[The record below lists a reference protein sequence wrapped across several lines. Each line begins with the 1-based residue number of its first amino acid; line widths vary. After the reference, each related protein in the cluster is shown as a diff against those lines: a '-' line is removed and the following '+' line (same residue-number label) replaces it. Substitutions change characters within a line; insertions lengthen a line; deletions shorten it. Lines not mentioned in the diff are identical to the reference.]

1 MSYEFFI
8 SKRYLRAKRKQVFVS
23 IITFISIFGI
33 FLGVAALIIV
43 LAVMNGFES
52 DLRSKILGIKSHIE
66 VTTDIVGS
74 MKDYEKVRE
83 QIAGIQGVVAST
95 PFIYSQAM
103 IRNNNGVT
111 GVVIRGLD
119 TASAFKVI
127 NLGKIREGSMD
138 YLNKLPADVASRLAT
153 DDAGA
158 DGIVIGKEMAK
169 NLGIILYDS
178 ITIISPTGVSTPMGI
193 VPRMKKFIVVGIF
206 ESGFYE
212 YDSSLAYLSLKS
224 CQDFL
229 QMGDAVTG
237 IDIKVDDIYKADK
250 IAKIIQSRLG
260 FPFFAHH
267 WMQMNKNLFSALKL
281 EKRVMFIILS
291 LIVLV
296 AAFNIISALIMIVME
311 KNKDIA
317 ILKSM
322 GATSRSIMKIFIY
335 QGLIVGIIGTA
346 AGSAAGLAIALN
358 LQKVSSFV
366 EKMFHVKFLP
376 GDVYYLSELPSQVN
390 YTDVLVIV
398 VGTLLVCLISTI
410 YPSWKAS
417 RLDPAEALRYE

>member
-43 LAVMNGFES
+43 LAVMNGFET
-52 DLRSKILGIKSHIE
+52 DLRTKILGIKSHIE
-66 VTTDIVGS
+66 LTADIGGS
-74 MKDYEKVRE
+74 MKNYPKVQE
-83 QIAGIQGVVAST
+83 LIAGTEGVVAST
-95 PFIYSQAM
+95 PFIYTQAM
-103 IRNNNGVT
+103 IRNGNGVS

-119 TASAFKVI
+119 TQSAFKVI
-127 NLGKIREGSMD
+127 NLGKIREGSIE
-138 YLNKLPADVASRLAT
+138 YLNKIPQELSRKYSEQI
-153 DDAGA
+153 G
-158 DGIVIGKEMAK
+158 GIVIGKEMAR
-169 NLGIILYDS
+169 NMGIFLYDT
-178 ITIISPTGVSTPMGI
+178 ITIISPVGISTPMGMM
-193 VPRMKKFIVVGIF
+193 PRMKKFAVVGIF

-212 YDSSLAYLSLKS
+212 YDSTLAYLSLRN

-229 QMGDAVTG
+229 QMGDSVTG
-237 IDIKVDDIYKADK
+237 IDIKVDDIYKADS
-250 IAKIIQSRLG
+250 IARRIQSKLG
-260 FPFFAHH
+260 FPFWANN
-267 WMQMNKNLFSALKL
+267 WMQMNKNLFAALKL

-322 GATSRSIMKIFIY
+322 GATSRGIMKIFIY
-335 QGLIVGIIGTA
+335 QGLIVGVIGTFL
-346 AGSAAGLAIALN
+346 GCIAGLSVALN
-358 LQKVSSFV
+358 LQKVSLFV
-366 EKMFHVKFLP
+366 EKIFHFKILP

-390 YTDVLVIV
+390 YGDIIVIIIGTVIV
-398 VGTLLVCLISTI
+398 CFLSTI
-410 YPSWKAS
+410 YPSLRAS

>member
-43 LAVMNGFES
+43 LAVMNGFEA
-52 DLRSKILGIKSHIE
+52 DLRTKILGIKSHIE
-66 VTTDIVGS
+66 LTTDFAGP

-83 QIAGIQGVVAST
+83 RIADTPGVVAST

-111 GVVIRGLD
+111 GVIIRGLD

-127 NLGKIREGSMD
+127 NLGKIREGNIE
-138 YLNKLPADVASRLAT
+138 YLNKLPADLPNRYKD
-153 DDAGA
+153 DDAGTE
-158 DGIVIGKEMAK
+158 GIVIGKEMAK
-169 NLGIILYDS
+169 NLGIFLYDPV
-178 ITIISPTGVSTPMGI
+178 TIISPVGVSTPMGMM
-193 VPRMKKFIVVGIF
+193 PRMKKVIVVGIF

-212 YDSSLAYLSLKS
+212 YDATLAYLSLKS
-224 CQDFL
+224 SQNFL

-250 IAKIIQSRLG
+250 IAKVIQSKLG
-260 FPFFAHH
+260 FPYWANN

-296 AAFNIISALIMIVME
+296 AAFNIISALIMVVME

-322 GATSRSIMKIFIY
+322 GATSRSIMKIFVY

-346 AGSAAGLAIALN
+346 LGCAAGLAVASN
-358 LQKVSSFV
+358 LQKVSQFV
-366 EKMFHVKFLP
+366 EKMFHFKILP

-390 YTDVLVIV
+390 YSDVGIIII
-398 VGTLLVCLISTI
+398 GTLFVCLISTI

>member
-1 MSYEFFI
+1 MAYEFFI
-8 SKRYLRAKRKQVFVS
+8 SKRYLKAKRKQVFVS

-43 LAVMNGFES
+43 LAVMNGFEE
-52 DLRSKILGIKSHIE
+52 DLRTKILGIKSHIE
-66 VTTDIVGS
+66 LTTAITGP
-74 MKDYEKVRE
+74 MKNYQAVRE
-83 QIAGIQGVVAST
+83 KIAPTEGIIATT
-95 PFIYSQAM
+95 PYIYSQAM

-119 TASAFKVI
+119 TQSAFKVI
-127 NLGKIREGSMD
+127 NLGKIREGNIEH
-138 YLNKLPADVASRLAT
+138 LNKIPPEILKTLKTEDIPSGT
-153 DDAGA
+153 
-158 DGIVIGKEMAK
+158 IVIGKEMAR
-169 NLGIILYDS
+169 NLGISLHDS
-178 ITIISPTGVSTPMGI
+178 VTIISPVGISTPMGMM
-193 VPRMKKFIVVGIF
+193 PRMKKFIVVGIF

-212 YDSSLAYLSLKS
+212 YDTTLAYLSLRQ

-237 IDIKVDDIYKADK
+237 IDIKVTDIYKADS
-250 IAKIIQSRLG
+250 IARKIQSKLG
-260 FPFFAHH
+260 FPFLAHN
-267 WMQMNKNLFSALKL
+267 WMQMNKNLFSALKM

-322 GATSRSIMKIFIY
+322 GATSNTIMKIFIY
-335 QGLIVGIIGTA
+335 QGLIVGVIGTFLGC
-346 AGSAAGLAIALN
+346 AGGLAVALN
-358 LQKVSSFV
+358 LQKISLFV
-366 EKMFHVKFLP
+366 EKIFHFKILP
-376 GDVYYLSELPSQVN
+376 GDVYYLNELPSKVN
-390 YTDVLVIV
+390 YPDVVIIV
-398 VGTLLVCLISTI
+398 IGTMIICFLSTI
-410 YPSWKAS
+410 YPSLKAS

>member
-1 MSYEFFI
+1 MPYEFFI

-43 LAVMNGFES
+43 LAVMNGFET
-52 DLRSKILGIKSHIE
+52 DLRTKILGIKSHIE
-66 VTTDIVGS
+66 LTTDIAGP

-83 QIAGIQGVVAST
+83 RIAGTEGVVAST

-103 IRNNNGVT
+103 IRSGNGVT
-111 GVVIRGLD
+111 GVIIRGLD
-119 TASAFKVI
+119 TKSAFKVI
-127 NLGKIREGSMD
+127 NLGKIKEGNIE
-138 YLNKLPADVASRLAT
+138 YLNKLPT
-153 DDAGA
+153 DLSNRHKKEDAQLS
-158 DGIVIGKEMAK
+158 GIVIGKEMAK
-169 NLGIILYDS
+169 NLGIFLYDT
-178 ITIISPTGVSTPMGI
+178 ITIISPVGVSTPMGMM
-193 VPRMKKFIVVGIF
+193 PMMKKFIVVGIF

-212 YDSSLAYLSLKS
+212 YDSTLAYLSLKS

-237 IDIKVDDIYKADK
+237 IDIKVDDIYKADT
-250 IAKIIQSRLG
+250 IARVIQSKLG
-260 FPFFAHH
+260 FPYWAHN

-322 GATSRSIMKIFIY
+322 GATSRTIMKIFVY
-335 QGLIVGIIGTA
+335 QGLIVGVIGTA
-346 AGSAAGLAIALN
+346 LGCAAGLAVALN
-358 LQKVSSFV
+358 LQRVSQFV
-366 EKMFHVKFLP
+366 EKMFHFKFLP

-390 YTDVLVIV
+390 YGDVVIIV
-398 VGTLLVCLISTI
+398 IGTMLVCLISTI